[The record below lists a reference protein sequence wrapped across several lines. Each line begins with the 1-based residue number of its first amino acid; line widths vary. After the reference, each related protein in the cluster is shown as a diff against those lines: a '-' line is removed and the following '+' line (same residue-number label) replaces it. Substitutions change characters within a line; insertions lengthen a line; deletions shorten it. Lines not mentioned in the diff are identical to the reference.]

1 MKGRILV
8 VDDEKDICDIL
19 QFNLENEGYIVDV
32 AHSGEDALE
41 MITDIHEVIIL
52 DVMMGG
58 ISGFKV
64 AEKLRKSGNF
74 VPIIFL
80 TAKNTEN
87 DMLTGFS
94 LGGDDYIAKPF
105 SVKEVLVRVKA
116 LLKRSALTKM
126 TPAEPIPTD
135 WSYKGLNID
144 LQGNRVT
151 IDGNEVSLTKKEFEI
166 LSLLARTSP
175 NLLTRTEILNSVWG
189 ENEFVLD
196 RTVDVHI
203 TRLRKKLGDYAGIIV
218 NRSGFGYYLNID
230 AKDDLTM

>member
-1 MKGRILV
+1 MKARILV

-19 QFNLENEGYIVDV
+19 QFNLESEGYIVDV
-32 AHSGEDALE
+32 ANSGEEALK
-41 MITDIHEVIIL
+41 MITDIHRLIIL

-64 AEKLRKSGNF
+64 AGKLRESGNF

-80 TAKNTEN
+80 TAKNREN

-116 LLKRSALTKM
+116 LLKRVSLSTVP
-126 TPAEPIPTD
+126 PAEPVETN
-135 WSYKGLNID
+135 WKYKELNID
-144 LQGNRVT
+144 LSGTRVT
-151 IDGNEVSLTKKEFEI
+151 IGGNEVALTKKEFEI

-175 NLLTRTEILNSVWG
+175 SVLTREEILNNVWG
-189 ENEFVLD
+189 MNEFVLD

-203 TRLRKKLGDYAGIIV
+203 TRLRKKLGDYGSIIV

-230 AKDDLTM
+230 SGI